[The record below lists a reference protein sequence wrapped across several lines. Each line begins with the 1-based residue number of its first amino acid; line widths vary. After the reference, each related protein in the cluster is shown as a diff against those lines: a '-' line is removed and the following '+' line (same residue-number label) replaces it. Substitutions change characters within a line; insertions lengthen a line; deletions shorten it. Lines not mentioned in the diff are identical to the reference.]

1 MDTKT
6 IINYLPI
13 DTYQQF
19 IEAVDALKFIDDPAI
34 KENYYY
40 ALAVMSRVSTC
51 VSYLNMHST
60 CPYTEE
66 DLLSFMMY
74 SCMLIDSIKLVLREF
89 GIEGPEP
96 TLYYFKDACL
106 SNPIFTDEKKYPT
119 DDKFFE
125 YFRSLTFAHPLDTS
139 RAKFLEKGERH
150 FSPWVTVNHVPDI
163 LDDDVVG
170 ASVYSNKHDRI
181 ISFEFQ
187 FDSLKTYVKAKYND
201 LNLATEWA
209 RSIVETKMKK

>member
-19 IEAVDALKFIDDPAI
+19 IEAVDALKSIDDPAI

-106 SNPIFTDEKKYPT
+106 SNALFTDEKKYPT

-125 YFRSLTFAHPLDTS
+125 YFRSFIEDTPGIAANS
-139 RAKFLEKGERH
+139 
-150 FSPWVTVNHVPDI
+150 SV
-163 LDDDVVG
+163 VVG
-170 ASVYSNKHDRI
+170 FFRAIILSVASVKTVKGGI
-181 ISFEFQ
+181 LSFPAIVFL
-187 FDSLKTYVKAKYND
+187 SL
-201 LNLATEWA
+201 
-209 RSIVETKMKK
+209 

>member
-19 IEAVDALKFIDDPAI
+19 IEAVDALKFIDDLAI

-106 SNPIFTDEKKYPT
+106 SNAIFTDEKKYPT

-209 RSIVETKMKK
+209 RSIVETKMTK

>member
-19 IEAVDALKFIDDPAI
+19 IEAVDALKSIDDPTI
-34 KENYYY
+34 KGNYYY

-106 SNPIFTDEKKYPT
+106 SNALFTDEKKYPT

-125 YFRSLTFAHPLDTS
+125 YFRSLTFAHPLDTN

-150 FSPWVTVNHVPDI
+150 YSPRVIVNYIPDI

-170 ASVYSNKHDRI
+170 ARVYSNKHNRI
-181 ISFEFQ
+181 ITFEFQ
-187 FDSLKTYVKAKYND
+187 FDSLKTYIKAKYND

-209 RSIVETKMKK
+209 RSIVETKKKK